1 MLHHS
6 QGDPQ
11 MDADGH
17 RIVCSRRSAHR
28 IVQVIQDGYTSAVS
42 AYLHAVPFLLA
53 LLVTMLWPAAPAH
66 AWGILLSRDGV
77 AVEMTKVN
85 ALFIMG
91 EDSTTVHLKTHFAGA
106 SEDVVWLVPVPS
118 TSKVEL
124 SHNYIFERLDEETPL
139 PFYDLLPR
147 FPNETWSDEV
157 IKERFGFIPDLPEL
171 TFENERNEEC
181 DNLAYESYFPH
192 VSVNDCFGCPI
203 ILVASMEERETLSA
217 TIIKAQSPSEIAAW
231 VADRGYEVDRLN
243 EAILQSY
250 LEEDHAILAVEVTPP
265 AYLEHLQWVNQ
276 LQPIAFTYAGDAITA
291 PLQLVA
297 SAGSISGKLTVW
309 IAAEHRAI
317 PENYLHV
324 HLNQARLSWMDV
336 YGLFSE
342 TLPSNYDGILSEAI
356 AEAGHH
362 AFSTEYAAERAA
374 RTDLVESSI
383 DLESLRNPENL
394 GAFMRDLKGM
404 LPQGWGGRPRGQLDL
419 KLLQLLRQHIPIPD
433 AVIEEIKREYNEK
446 YSMML
451 DPPYWVVGGSDEGFH
466 ASAESQFY
474 SFPNE
479 YEDFYENEW
488 FDFSGF
494 VDDWV
499 TYIHEPNTKTQQ
511 ALVARPYMTR
521 LATFVFPDQT
531 KIDPVFN
538 FNPDLGQV
546 NHLYNLGRL
555 GFECRGGEGG
565 EYDELIAV
573 VGLEGGQV
581 IRYEAGGWGG
591 SRAFRYG
598 DSEVTP
604 AAAHR
609 IEQLNTSGPPVPVVL
624 PRETAVLATDEQPVA
639 ARLTL
644 SANRP
649 NPFNSSTS
657 VSYAIPAGTKRAA
670 LRVYNVLGQSV
681 RTLVEQSVP
690 ATGSRTISWD
700 GQTDAGT
707 PVTSGM
713 YLLALQAD
721 DKLLTRKIM
730 LIR

>member
-1 MLHHS
+1 M
-6 QGDPQ
+6 
-11 MDADGH
+11 
-17 RIVCSRRSAHR
+17 
-28 IVQVIQDGYTSAVS
+28 S
-42 AYLHAVPFLLA
+42 AYLHTMSLSLA
-53 LLVTMLWPAAPAH
+53 LLTSMLWPVAPTH

-77 AVEMTKVN
+77 PVEITEAN
-85 ALFIMG
+85 ALFIVG
-91 EDSTTVHLKTHFAGA
+91 EDSTTVHLKTHFDGE
-106 SEDVVWLVPVPS
+106 SEDFVWLVPVPS
-118 TSKVEL
+118 TSRIEL
-124 SHNYIFERLDEETPL
+124 SHNDIFTRLAEETWPRYLLLDGLGEMSSKEEMGERL
-139 PFYDLLPR
+139 
-147 FPNETWSDEV
+147 
-157 IKERFGFIPDLPEL
+157 GFVPDLPEL
-171 TFENERNEEC
+171 AFENEFNEAC
-181 DNLAYESYFPH
+181 FNTAYAWFFPTFSFQDCSFRICHTVISES
-192 VSVNDCFGCPI
+192 VQ
-203 ILVASMEERETLSA
+203 ERETRSA
-217 TIIKAQSPSEIAAW
+217 TIIEAQSPSEIAAW
-231 VADRGYEVDRLN
+231 VADRGYETDRLN
-243 EAILQSY
+243 AAILQSY

-265 AYLEHLQWVNQ
+265 AHLEHLQWIDQ
-276 LQPIAFTYAGDAITA
+276 LQPIAFTYEGDAITA

-297 SAGSISGKLTVW
+297 NTGSISEKLTVY

-356 AEAGHH
+356 ADAGYH

-394 GAFMRDLKGM
+394 GAFMRNLWSKGM
-404 LPQGWGGRPRGQLDL
+404 LPRKVPLDL

-433 AVIEEIKREYNEK
+433 AVLEEIKREYKEK

-451 DPPYWVVGGSDEGFH
+451 DPPHWVDWSDEGFH
-466 ASAESQFY
+466 VSAESQFY

-511 ALVARPYMTR
+511 ALVARPYLTR
-521 LATFVFPDQT
+521 FATFVFPDQT
-531 KIDPVFN
+531 KIDPIFN
-538 FNPDLGQV
+538 FNPDLGPV
-546 NHLYNLGRL
+546 NRLYNLGRL

-565 EYDELIAV
+565 GYDELIAV

-598 DSEVTP
+598 DSEIPP

-609 IEQLNTSGPPVPVVL
+609 IEQLSTSGPPVIL
-624 PRETAVLATDEQPVA
+624 SRETAVLDAGEQPVA
-639 ARLTL
+639 SGLTL

-657 VSYAIPAGTKRAA
+657 VSYYIPEGTMRIA

-681 RTLVEQSVP
+681 RTLVEQSAP
-690 ATGSRTISWD
+690 TAGFHSIRWD
-700 GQTDAGT
+700 GQTDGGT
-707 PVTSGM
+707 SVTTGI

-721 DKLLTRKIM
+721 DELLTRKIM